1 MDTVDKSLSERIE
14 ELEIRSAFQEDLLR
28 DLDEVMRAQADQI
41 DRLQRELISLREQLT
56 QEGEGSNAIEDEK
69 PPHY

>member
-1 MDTVDKSLSERIE
+1 MTVDKSLSERVE

-28 DLDEVMRAQADQI
+28 DLDEVIRTQADQI
-41 DRLQRELISLREQLT
+41 DRLQRELISLREQIA
-56 QEGEGSNAIEDEK
+56 QEGEAPEDEK

>member
-1 MDTVDKSLSERIE
+1 MDKSLSERVE

-28 DLDEVMRAQADQI
+28 DLDEVIRTQADQI
-41 DRLQRELISLREQLT
+41 DRLQRELISLREQIA
-56 QEGEGSNAIEDEK
+56 QEGEAPEDEK